1 MDLKLH
7 EAAPTAEERDA
18 IDALLGPPASGW
30 DGGARDPKRDTHV
43 AFGGHEARG
52 RRHLLL
58 PALRASQDRVGWISE
73 GALNYICARL
83 TVAPA
88 DAWGVAT
95 FYALF
100 STTPRPRNVI
110 HVCDDIACKCRGA
123 DALIPKIIDAL
134 GPEHHAPNGSRVE
147 VGDVAWVR
155 SPCLGM
161 CDQAPAMLVQQ
172 FGAAP
177 REELIGDLRLELL
190 SEGVLGPAEK
200 SVLGPASTNDDATPV
215 SSAARNDA
223 MARSLTSGSRQ
234 RAPRA
239 GGRAPYVA
247 VHGEVEKSM
256 LLRRVG
262 RVDPTSIDAYRASQG
277 YAALARAL
285 DIGPEAVIA
294 EVTTSK
300 LMGRGGA
307 AFPTGRKWDAVAKQL
322 ARPHYLVCNA
332 DESEPGTFKDRILME
347 EDPFAL
353 VESMTIAGVATGCE
367 HGYLYIRGEYPLAL
381 ERMANAL
388 QQARSHGLLGQNI
401 MGRGV
406 HFDIELRR
414 GAGAYICGEET
425 ALFNSIEG
433 LRGEP
438 RNKPP
443 FPVQVGL
450 FGKPTVVN
458 NVETLINVPHILL
471 MGGAEYAKIG
481 TEQSTGPRLFCV
493 SGCVQKPGLYE
504 APFGITA
511 KDLLQMAGGT
521 LPGRTLV
528 TVLLGGA
535 AGVFIRPDE
544 LEMRLTFEDTRAAKA
559 TLGSGVFLVIDDS
572 VDLPD
577 ILLRIAAFFR
587 DESCGQCV
595 PCRVGTVRQ
604 EESLHRIQSAKARG
618 GVTGE
623 IALLH
628 EVGAAMKDAS
638 ICGLGQTAYSAIES
652 AIHRLGIYDG
662 GGARA

>member
-1 MDLKLH
+1 MDLRLH
-7 EAAPTAEERDA
+7 EAAPTAEEREA
-18 IDALLGPPASGW
+18 IDALLGPPTSGW
-30 DGGARDPKRDTHV
+30 DGGTRDPVRDTHV

-58 PALRASQDRVGWISE
+58 PALRAAQDRVGWISE

-83 TVAPA
+83 TVPPA

-100 STTPRPRNVI
+100 STTPRPRSVI

-134 GPEHHAPNGSRVE
+134 GPEHHAPTGPRVE
-147 VGDVAWVR
+147 IGEVAWVR

-172 FGAAP
+172 FGAQP
-177 REELIGDLRLELL
+177 REELIGNLQLELL
-190 SEGVLGPAEK
+190 TENVLGGARDREDTRA
-200 SVLGPASTNDDATPV
+200 GEF
-215 SSAARNDA
+215 SAA
-223 MARSLTSGSRQ
+223 L
-234 RAPRA
+234 RA
-239 GGRAPYVA
+239 GERAPYVG
-247 VHGEVEKSM
+247 VHGDVDRSM

-262 RVDPTSIDAYRASQG
+262 RVDPTSIDAYRASKG

-285 DIGPEAVIA
+285 DIGPDAVIA

-322 ARPHYLVCNA
+322 ARPHYVVCNA

-353 VESMTIAGVATGCE
+353 VESMTIAGFATGCE

-381 ERMANAL
+381 DRMANAL

-401 MGRGV
+401 MGRGAN
-406 HFDIELRR
+406 FDIELRR

-443 FPVQVGL
+443 FPVQAGL
-450 FGKPTVVN
+450 FGKPSVVN

-471 MGGAEYAKIG
+471 IGGAEYAKIG

-511 KDLLQMAGGT
+511 NDLLEMAGGT

-544 LEMRLTFEDTRAAKA
+544 LAMRLTFEDTRAAKA

-618 GVTGE
+618 GMAGE
-623 IALLH
+623 VAILD
-628 EVGAAMKDAS
+628 EVGAAMRDAS

-652 AIHRLGIYDG
+652 AIHRLGIYNG